1 MSIQEVARRS
11 GLTEPTL
18 RYYERVG
25 LIGPVRRDPSSG
37 HRRYSAAMVDRI
49 EAVACLRATG
59 MGIEELRTYLAEVQ
73 AGTGRAREI
82 VALLSAQ
89 VARLDDELRLV
100 QLRRAY
106 VAAKLSLWQ
115 ARADGDGAAAA
126 AAAATALDIA
136 TELRAGVDRG

>member
-1 MSIQEVARRS
+1 MTIQEVARRS
-11 GLTEPTL
+11 GLRKPTL
-18 RYYERVG
+18 RYYEQVG

-37 HRRYSAAMVDRI
+37 HRRYSAA
-49 EAVACLRATG
+49 
-59 MGIEELRTYLAEVQ
+59 
-73 AGTGRAREI
+73 I

-89 VARLDDELRLV
+89 VTRLDDELRAV

-115 ARADGDGAAAA
+115 ARADGDGAAESAAVAA
-126 AAAATALDIA
+126 ALAAA